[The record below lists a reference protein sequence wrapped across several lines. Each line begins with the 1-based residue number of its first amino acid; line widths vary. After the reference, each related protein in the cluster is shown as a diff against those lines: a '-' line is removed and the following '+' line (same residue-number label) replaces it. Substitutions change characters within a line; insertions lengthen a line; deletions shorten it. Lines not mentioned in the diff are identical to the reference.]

1 MQNQYNNYLKR
12 QKQQPIN
19 NFKEKVR
26 NSLNGKTVNN
36 TTMPNTTQ
44 AKIQNKVKAMTPTT
58 GTSTNTIGS
67 GSASGVVTPVQISNN
82 INAKPII
89 PNASQTPLNA
99 SEGTPVITTPVEANQ
114 TQPVNSEGVG
124 GAGLMSLSD
133 VNSSLAV
140 TPEAIS
146 GYSVNPKA
154 RTASANSNQR
164 SLVYN
169 PLDPNAIVPG
179 TGGMT
184 QAEYEAEA
192 KRKQEAGIALDNPEL
207 YNKYVNQST
216 PYKLAEQILQSQK
229 EQADKGW
236 QLQEQMFQQQQEA
249 LNKQYEQSKLEAENA
264 YKQAVDTLNEQK
276 YNQMEELNISGTNR
290 GIQYSP
296 QQLGLE
302 NVANINHNKNL
313 VETSNKR
320 NELLNKLQIEMNNS
334 LAQLNMSHLQNY
346 NDYQNKL
353 NSYQVDYYEK
363 LMNWNREDNKTEDER
378 AWEQKLLEEKRKWE
392 EAQAQKDKEFQQMM
406 QELQNKFDKEQQDSQ
421 NSWQSGEN
429 ALDRDHQ
436 SNESALDRE
445 HDKTLANMGRSG
457 GGYSGYSRGY
467 SRGYSGYSRSYNPY
481 SRGYY
486 GGYQNYDGGMPEVSS
501 AYLEDEIAQ
510 QAVDNNFKRLST
522 DAYNAVDS
530 GGVYDLMERAGF
542 YDEFTSPM
550 YNAYYGLNNTVDE
563 RLNNTRETALKHLIN
578 KSVARSTNG
587 AYNIGDT
594 VYQHRSPLR
603 QSYIDEVN
611 RTKERTK
618 AKVMNRFSNDNFAQM
633 KQNYKA
639 NTDKMYNE
647 IMDKN
652 YKSKYASTEKKEN
665 KTVKRP
671 NKITTKY
678 QTASERVKSSAKNKS
693 TTKIPKKPSTEK
705 KKYQT
710 SVQKVSSAKNSSKK
724 TTTKKTATKKV
735 DFKSSAKKTTSSSSK
750 KKYTTSVQKVTSNNK
765 KTTTKKKSFLDKVKK
780 KLFKK

>member
-67 GSASGVVTPVQISNN
+67 GSASGVVTPVQTLNN
-82 INAKPII
+82 INAKPIT

-114 TQPVNSEGVG
+114 TQPVNAEGVG

-133 VNSSLAV
+133 VNSALAV
-140 TPEAIS
+140 TPEATS

-154 RTASANSNQR
+154 RTTNASANQR

-406 QELQNKFDKEQQDSQ
+406 QEMQNKFDKEQQNSQ

-429 ALDRDHQ
+429 ALDR
-436 SNESALDRE
+436 E
-445 HDKTLANMGRSG
+445 HDKNMASKSRSG
-457 GGYSGYSRGY
+457 GGYSGYSRG
-467 SRGYSGYSRSYNPY
+467 GYSGYSRSYNPY

-486 GGYQNYDGGMPEVSS
+486 GGYQNYDGGMPEVSAS
-501 AYLEDEIAQ
+501 YLEDEIAQ

-522 DAYNAVDS
+522 DA
-530 GGVYDLMERAGF
+530 
-542 YDEFTSPM
+542 
-550 YNAYYGLNNTVDE
+550 
-563 RLNNTRETALKHLIN
+563 
-578 KSVARSTNG
+578 
-587 AYNIGDT
+587 
-594 VYQHRSPLR
+594 
-603 QSYIDEVN
+603 
-611 RTKERTK
+611 
-618 AKVMNRFSNDNFAQM
+618 
-633 KQNYKA
+633 
-639 NTDKMYNE
+639 
-647 IMDKN
+647 
-652 YKSKYASTEKKEN
+652 
-665 KTVKRP
+665 
-671 NKITTKY
+671 
-678 QTASERVKSSAKNKS
+678 
-693 TTKIPKKPSTEK
+693 
-705 KKYQT
+705 
-710 SVQKVSSAKNSSKK
+710 
-724 TTTKKTATKKV
+724 
-735 DFKSSAKKTTSSSSK
+735 
-750 KKYTTSVQKVTSNNK
+750 
-765 KTTTKKKSFLDKVKK
+765 
-780 KLFKK
+780 

>member
-67 GSASGVVTPVQISNN
+67 GSASGVSTPVQTPNN
-82 INAKPII
+82 INAKPIT

-99 SEGTPVITTPVEANQ
+99 SEGTPVITTPVETNQ
-114 TQPVNSEGVG
+114 TQPINAEGVG

-133 VNSSLAV
+133 VNSALAV
-140 TPEAIS
+140 TPEATS

-154 RTASANSNQR
+154 RITNASANQR

-207 YNKYVNQST
+207 YNKYTSQST

-236 QLQEQMFQQQQEA
+236 QLQEQMFQQQQDA

-353 NSYQVDYYEK
+353 NGYQTDYYEK
-363 LMNWNREDNKTEDER
+363 LMNWNREDNKTQDER

-406 QELQNKFDKEQQDSQ
+406 QEMQNKFDKEQQNSQ

-429 ALDRDHQ
+429 ALDR
-436 SNESALDRE
+436 E
-445 HDKTLANMGRSG
+445 HDKNMASKSRSG
-457 GGYSGYSRGY
+457 GGYSGYSR
-467 SRGYSGYSRSYNPY
+467 RGYSGYSRSYNPY

-486 GGYQNYDGGMPEVSS
+486 NGWDSYDGGEVN
-501 AYLEDEIAQ
+501 AKTLDDEITQ
-510 QAVDNNFKRLST
+510 QAVDNKFKQLST
-522 DAYNAVDS
+522 DVYNAVDT
-530 GGVYDLMERAGF
+530 GGVYDLMERASIYNDF
-542 YDEFTSPM
+542 VSPM
-550 YNAYYGLNNTVDE
+550 YDAYYGLNKTVDE
-563 RLNNTRETALKHLIN
+563 RLNNTRETALKHLVN

-594 VYQHRSPLR
+594 VYQHKSPLR
-603 QSYIDEVN
+603 KEYIDKVKK
-611 RTKERTK
+611 TQERTK
-618 AKVMNRFSNDNFAQM
+618 NEVYQKFSKNPKTKFDSKNRANVESIHEKV
-633 KQNYKA
+633 
-639 NTDKMYNE
+639 
-647 IMDKN
+647 MDKN
-652 YKSKYASTEKKEN
+652 HKSKYASTEKKNKTSKQQEINKKFGEKNVAHIKKQQAKQKEKNAKKQEN
-665 KTVKRP
+665 KAKKQQKAKAQQKKRVEI
-671 NKITTKY
+671 NKKFG
-678 QTASERVKSSAKNKS
+678 AKNQAY
-693 TTKIPKKPSTEK
+693 IKKQMAEK
-705 KKYQT
+705 KKQ
-710 SVQKVSSAKNSSKK
+710 QEK
-724 TTTKKTATKKV
+724 TKK
-735 DFKSSAKKTTSSSSK
+735 FK
-750 KKYTTSVQKVTSNNK
+750 
-765 KTTTKKKSFLDKVKK
+765 DKVKK
-780 KLFKK
+780 TVKKIFKKK

>member
-44 AKIQNKVKAMTPTT
+44 ATIQNKVKAMTPKT

-67 GSASGVVTPVQISNN
+67 GSASGVSTPIQTPNN
-82 INAKPII
+82 INSRAIT

-114 TQPVNSEGVG
+114 TQPINAEGVD

-133 VNSSLAV
+133 VNSALAV
-140 TPEAIS
+140 TPETTN
-146 GYSVNPKA
+146 GYNV
-154 RTASANSNQR
+154 NSNARSIDAGANQR
-164 SLVYN
+164 GLVYN

-192 KRKQEAGIALDNPEL
+192 KRKLEAGIALDNPEL
-207 YNKYVNQST
+207 YNKYTNQST

-229 EQADKGW
+229 EQANKGW

-264 YKQAVDTLNEQK
+264 YKQSVDTLNEQK
-276 YNQMEELNISGTNR
+276 YNQMEELNVSGTNR

-334 LAQLNMSHLQNY
+334 LAQLNMGHLQNY

-353 NSYQVDYYEK
+353 NGYQTDYFEK
-363 LMNWNREDNKTEDER
+363 LMNWNREDNKEQSNRD
-378 AWEQKLLEEKRKWE
+378 WEQKLLEEKRAWE

-406 QELQNKFDKEQQDSQ
+406 QEMQNKFDKEQQDSQ
-421 NSWQSGEN
+421 NNWQSGEN
-429 ALDRDHQ
+429 KLDRDH
-436 SNESALDRE
+436 
-445 HDKTLANMGRSG
+445 DKEMANNSRSG
-457 GGYSGYSRGY
+457 GGYSGYSRGGY
-467 SRGYSGYSRSYNPY
+467 SRGYSRSYNPY

-486 GGYQNYDGGMPEVSS
+486 NGWDSYDGGEVN
-501 AYLEDEIAQ
+501 AETLNDEITQ
-510 QAVDNNFKRLST
+510 QAVDNKFKQLST
-522 DAYNAVDS
+522 DVYNAVDT
-530 GGVYDLMERAGF
+530 GGVYDLMERASI
-542 YDEFTSPM
+542 YNDSVSPM
-550 YNAYYGLNNTVDE
+550 YDTYYGLNKTVDE

-587 AYNIGDT
+587 SYNIGDT
-594 VYQHRSPLR
+594 VYQHKSPLR
-603 QSYIDEVN
+603 KDYIDKVKK
-611 RTKERTK
+611 TQERTK
-618 AKVMNRFSNDNFAQM
+618 NEVYQKFSKNPKTKFDSKNRANVESIHEKVMNKD
-633 KQNYKA
+633 
-639 NTDKMYNE
+639 
-647 IMDKN
+647 
-652 YKSKYASTEKKEN
+652 YKSKYASTEKKN
-665 KTVKRP
+665 KVSKQQEI
-671 NKITTKY
+671 NKKFG
-678 QTASERVKSSAKNKS
+678 AKNSESIKKQQAKQKEKNAKKQEKAKAQQKKRVEINKS
-693 TTKIPKKPSTEK
+693 FGAKNQAYIKKQMAEK
-705 KKYQT
+705 KKQ
-710 SVQKVSSAKNSSKK
+710 QEK
-724 TTTKKTATKKV
+724 TKK
-735 DFKSSAKKTTSSSSK
+735 FK
-750 KKYTTSVQKVTSNNK
+750 
-765 KTTTKKKSFLDKVKK
+765 DKVKK
-780 KLFKK
+780 TVKKIFKKN

>member
-44 AKIQNKVKAMTPTT
+44 AKIQNKVKAMTPTI

-67 GSASGVVTPVQISNN
+67 GSASGVVTPVQTLNN
-82 INAKPII
+82 INAKPFI

-114 TQPVNSEGVG
+114 TQPVNAEGVG

-133 VNSSLAV
+133 VNSALAV
-140 TPEAIS
+140 TPEATS
-146 GYSVNPKA
+146 GYNVNPKA
-154 RTASANSNQR
+154 RTANASANQR

-192 KRKQEAGIALDNPEL
+192 KRKQEAGIALDNQEL

-406 QELQNKFDKEQQDSQ
+406 QEMQNKFDKEQQNSQ

-429 ALDRDHQ
+429 ALDR
-436 SNESALDRE
+436 E
-445 HDKTLANMGRSG
+445 HDKNMASKSRSG
-457 GGYSGYSRGY
+457 GGYSGYSRGGY
-467 SRGYSGYSRSYNPY
+467 SRYSRSYNPY
-481 SRGYY
+481 LRGYY
-486 GGYQNYDGGMPEVSS
+486 NGWDSYDGGEVSS
-501 AYLEDEIAQ
+501 KTLDDEITQ
-510 QAVDNNFKRLST
+510 QAVDNKFKQLST
-522 DAYNAVDS
+522 DVYNAVDT
-530 GGVYDLMERAGF
+530 GGVYDLMERASIYNDF
-542 YDEFTSPM
+542 VSPM
-550 YNAYYGLNNTVDE
+550 YDTYYGLNKTVDE
-563 RLNNTRETALKHLIN
+563 RLNNTRETALKHLVN

-594 VYQHRSPLR
+594 VYQHKSPLR
-603 QSYIDEVN
+603 KDYIDKVKK
-611 RTKERTK
+611 TQERTK
-618 AKVMNRFSNDNFAQM
+618 NEVYQKFSKNPKTKFDSKNRANAESIHEKV
-633 KQNYKA
+633 
-639 NTDKMYNE
+639 
-647 IMDKN
+647 MDKN
-652 YKSKYASTEKKEN
+652 HKSKYASTEKKNKTSKQQEINKKFGEKNVAHIKKQQAKQKEKNAKKQEN
-665 KTVKRP
+665 KAKKQEKAKAQQKKRVEI
-671 NKITTKY
+671 NKKFG
-678 QTASERVKSSAKNKS
+678 AKNQAY
-693 TTKIPKKPSTEK
+693 IKKQMAEK
-705 KKYQT
+705 KKQ
-710 SVQKVSSAKNSSKK
+710 QEK
-724 TTTKKTATKKV
+724 TKK
-735 DFKSSAKKTTSSSSK
+735 FK
-750 KKYTTSVQKVTSNNK
+750 
-765 KTTTKKKSFLDKVKK
+765 DKVKK
-780 KLFKK
+780 TVKKIFKKK